1 MHPSEIIQAADSS
14 AAEVE
19 KSLLQLEETE
29 KNAVRRALT
38 EERSRYCAFVHYL
51 RPVLTEETCLV
62 SEFQQLE
69 EVTKRLGKHT
79 DEPFKL
85 PAASEQVTSTFELAF
100 QIPGSNSFIEIM
112 YNLRSHI

>member
-1 MHPSEIIQAADSS
+1 MQ
-14 AAEVE
+14 
-19 KSLLQLEETE
+19 ETE

-51 RPVLTEETCLV
+51 RPVLTEETGLV

-85 PAASEQVTSTFELAF
+85 PKASEQVLTIFFTSMSRLSKYHIKHENHNQKFYICLCYE
-100 QIPGSNSFIEIM
+100 NS
-112 YNLRSHI
+112 

>member
-1 MHPSEIIQAADSS
+1 MIFNGLYTKIYYSDFVQATDAS

-51 RPVLTEETCLV
+51 RPVLTEETGLV

-85 PAASEQVTSTFELAF
+85 PPASEQVTLNFISTV
-100 QIPGSNSFIEIM
+100 
-112 YNLRSHI
+112 

>member
-1 MHPSEIIQAADSS
+1 MLVLPSIYLKATEAST
-14 AAEVE
+14 AEVE

-51 RPVLTEETCLV
+51 RPVLTEETGLV

-85 PAASEQVTSTFELAF
+85 PAASEQVSLLYLPFLF
-100 QIPGSNSFIEIM
+100 DKINN
-112 YNLRSHI
+112 Y

>member
-1 MHPSEIIQAADSS
+1 MST
-14 AAEVE
+14 AEVE
-19 KSLLQLEETE
+19 KSLVQLQETE

-51 RPVLTEETCLV
+51 RPVLTEETGLV

-85 PAASEQVTSTFELAF
+85 PKASEQVLTIFSISMA
-100 QIPGSNSFIEIM
+100 
-112 YNLRSHI
+112 

>member
-1 MHPSEIIQAADSS
+1 MFIQATDAST
-14 AAEVE
+14 AEVE

-51 RPVLTEETCLV
+51 KPVLTEETCLV

-85 PAASEQVTSTFELAF
+85 PAASEQVILTFRPN
-100 QIPGSNSFIEIM
+100 I
-112 YNLRSHI
+112 

>member
-1 MHPSEIIQAADSS
+1 MSSQTQATDAST
-14 AAEVE
+14 AEVG
-19 KSLLQLEETE
+19 KSLRQLEEVE

-38 EERSRYCAFVHYL
+38 EERSRYCAFVHFL
-51 RPVLTEETCLV
+51 KPVLNEETGLV

-85 PAASEQVTSTFELAF
+85 PAASEQV
-100 QIPGSNSFIEIM
+100 
-112 YNLRSHI
+112 H